1 MTVLPYDPGAY
12 EAAVK
17 RKAVELGEKY
27 TIVDKDQ
34 AKGAVAKRLNWRVSN
49 SGEGTRAV
57 YETKKGAVK
66 AKFNAEGK
74 CTIICED
81 PKTDEEGTYSFIA
94 KK

>member
-1 MTVLPYDPGAY
+1 VN
-12 EAAVK
+12 

-34 AKGAVAKRLNWRVSN
+34 AKGAVAKRLNWRVSS
-49 SGEGTRAV
+49 SGEGTCAA

-74 CTIICED
+74 CTIIWED
-81 PKTDEEGTYSFIA
+81 LKNHCNGLSRT
-94 KK
+94 